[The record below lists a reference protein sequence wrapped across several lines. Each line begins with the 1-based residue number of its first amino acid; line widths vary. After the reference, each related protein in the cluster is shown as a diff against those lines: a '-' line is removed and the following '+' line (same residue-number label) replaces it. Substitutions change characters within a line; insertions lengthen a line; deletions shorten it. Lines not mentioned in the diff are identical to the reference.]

1 MANCDLSCRGFP
13 VLDVEGLDL
22 PPPVLVLRS
31 REFEPLSVDLFSE
44 TRLHPFVLI
53 FSSGS
58 STTESLCSG
67 CLSCPSVKSGRCV
80 WVCGHHSTTLQHRL
94 ASDWDVVFSFCVC
107 VWCVC
112 VCRCWCAAVPTWFS
126 SWETSS
132 PLWLLFTRNTGTTR
146 ESQKASRWSA
156 ITHQAGLY

>member
-44 TRLHPFVLI
+44 TRLHPFVLV

-80 WVCGHHSTTLQHRL
+80 CGCAHTILQH
-94 ASDWDVVFSFCVC
+94 FSTAWHQIETLCFLSA
-107 VWCVC
+107 CVC
-112 VCRCWCAAVPTWFS
+112 VCVQVLMCGCSYMVLFMGNFFTTLAVVYQKY
-126 SWETSS
+126 
-132 PLWLLFTRNTGTTR
+132 RNNQGK
-146 ESQKASRWSA
+146 SKS
-156 ITHQAGLY
+156 L